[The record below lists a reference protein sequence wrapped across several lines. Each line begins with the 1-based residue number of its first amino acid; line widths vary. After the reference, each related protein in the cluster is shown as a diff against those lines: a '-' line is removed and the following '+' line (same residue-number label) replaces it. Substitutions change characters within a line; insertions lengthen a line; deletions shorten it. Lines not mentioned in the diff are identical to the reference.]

1 MPLLDYFTWTLKA
14 DKCQLKRYVYSVQQY
29 DLETIKDMY
38 LEKYDM
44 SLKDAIKSECGG
56 DFKRLLLAI
65 CH

>member
-1 MPLLDYFTWTLKA
+1 MVLI
-14 DKCQLKRYVYSVQQY
+14 VQI

-38 LEKYDM
+38 LEKYDV